1 MKRWI
6 LISLLSIL
14 VIAGCTNKLSNSATT
29 QNDDVPRGVSSNYD
43 YEKLHVVNL
52 SDKKTTTLSFELDIG
67 DRITLNI
74 EQPPV
79 DSVVRVSQIEMP
91 DGTMDGPFSSQTNY
105 TATSKGEYKFRISEN
120 MMATNTPYTGNVN
133 VNVKI
138 EKIK

>member
-1 MKRWI
+1 M
-6 LISLLSIL
+6 
-14 VIAGCTNKLSNSATT
+14 IAGCTNKLSNSATT
-29 QNDDVPRGVSSNYD
+29 QN
-43 YEKLHVVNL
+43 
-52 SDKKTTTLSFELDIG
+52 
-67 DRITLNI
+67 RITLNI